1 MEPEVPPPWK
11 PKREEAEENVEEP
24 QETRVYIGAAF
35 SRWTSLKRDKCFRSD
50 AELACFL
57 LDSYERGATA
67 LTAMKVKL
75 SDAQQL
81 LPVKEEVSWSP
92 SLDQQHTDLT
102 SQEGEQLNGLDEA
115 NVTRFP
121 VSSVKSEH
129 DDKKSASSHLH
140 QRPTE
145 GNSDSERLTSCSAK
159 QIIAE
164 TDGELCGE
172 AESARNPNPQ
182 PNADGKASD
191 DELQKPETED
201 TDDGWKESRT
211 FSSTNTYSS
220 YSDCGE
226 HFRYRKS
233 LQRHVTRHLGK
244 RTNNKCSKV
253 RQNAV
258 SQMASHTEEKPFG
271 CDVCGQRFKREA
283 NLRTHIRVHTGEKPF
298 SCKVCEKRFRH
309 QYNLYR
315 HMRIHTGEKPFNC
328 SVCNKRFSQLWDL
341 KRHENVHT
349 GEKPFS
355 CSICG
360 RKFTQ
365 RMHFKR
371 HTSVHTAERS
381 FGCDVCGKSFK
392 CKRGLKKHTRI
403 HTEERPFSCDVCN
416 KRFSQSWIL
425 KRHLSTHTGVKHLHP
440 DEPRCVGLVT
450 AIPAPAFS
458 ELVQIQVSSRE
469 DVQQILLE
477 EFPSSPRLNQQD
489 KDSHQIKAEQEELF
503 TCQEGEHLNGLEE
516 ADITRFPVAAIQ
528 VKSEDDEEKP
538 DSSQLHQRPTEDNSD
553 SEPPTNCSDKQM
565 KAETDG
571 DDCGG
576 PDPDRNQSS
585 HLQPNTDGK
594 ISDSYETEVSIDD
607 DGDDDDWQEPLTD
620 SETEDSDNSWKD
632 SGAFDSGVNSDGGSN
647 FAKKYLNCSECG
659 KQFECKQAF
668 KRHVAS
674 SLQRRASCCFVNKKC
689 FKVNQ
694 AADLQGGCHTEEK
707 PFGCDICAQRF
718 NQNAHLK
725 THMRIHTG
733 EKPFCCSIC
742 EKIFRHQYNL
752 NRHMRVHTGEKPF
765 SCGVCGQK
773 FNRNTNLKTHMRIHT
788 GEKPFG
794 CGLCSKTFSQPG
806 DLKRHKS
813 VHTGEKPF
821 KCSICSKRFT
831 QRIHYK
837 THMSVHTGERPFG
850 CDLCSKTFNREG
862 NLKIHKRVHTGEK
875 PFGCDICGQRF
886 NQSTN
891 LKTHLRVHSGEK
903 PFCCSV
909 CGERF
914 TREGSLRR
922 HMRRQG
928 INHSI
933 DSKVE

>member
-283 NLRTHIRVHTGEKPF
+283 NLRTHIRVHT
-298 SCKVCEKRFRH
+298 
-309 QYNLYR
+309 
-315 HMRIHTGEKPFNC
+315 
-328 SVCNKRFSQLWDL
+328 
-341 KRHENVHT
+341 
-349 GEKPFS
+349 
-355 CSICG
+355 
-360 RKFTQ
+360 
-365 RMHFKR
+365 
-371 HTSVHTAERS
+371 
-381 FGCDVCGKSFK
+381 
-392 CKRGLKKHTRI
+392 
-403 HTEERPFSCDVCN
+403 
-416 KRFSQSWIL
+416 
-425 KRHLSTHTGVKHLHP
+425 
-440 DEPRCVGLVT
+440 
-450 AIPAPAFS
+450 
-458 ELVQIQVSSRE
+458 